1 MKALA
6 LALVLLA
13 TQLAA
18 AAENPLQLDVL
29 LPLTGGSAD
38 FGQSEAQALRVYQDV
53 VNATGGVHGRPV
65 QFDVHDDQSRS
76 DVAVALVRE
85 LIAQHPAVIMGRT
98 LDATATAIAPLL
110 TDGPVFYS
118 FSPGVIPAPR
128 SYLFAASATLEA
140 NNISKLAAIRA
151 LGYRRMAVL
160 TETDATGKHNLA
172 FTNEFF
178 ASPASRGMQLV
189 ASESY
194 APDDTSNLSAQIA
207 AIRNAHPDGL
217 TLWANGPAFGVALR
231 AIASGGLDV
240 PVFTSQTDANP
251 AQLAAL
257 GSALPRVL
265 VVQGLPYQGRVVP
278 AALRAPA
285 AEYLGALKAAGLSP
299 LPSHVYAWD
308 PARIVVSALRALPPN
323 PTAAQLRAYLLD
335 LHGFAGLS
343 GVYDFRS
350 GDQHGLTD
358 TTTFPLLRW
367 DAQRQLWLPFDTKPA
382 ENANG

>member
-1 MKALA
+1 MRFVVLA
-6 LALVLLA
+6 LILLA
-13 TQLAA
+13 TQIAA
-18 AAENPLQLDVL
+18 AAEGPLRLDVL
-29 LPLTGGSAD
+29 LPLTGGSGD
-38 FGQSEAQALRVYQDV
+38 FGQSEAQALRVYQGV
-53 VNATGGVHGRPV
+53 VNAAGGVHGRPL
-65 QFDVHDDQSRS
+65 QFDIHDDQSRS
-76 DVAVALVRE
+76 DVAVALVRD

-110 TDGPVFYS
+110 ANGPVFYS

-128 SYLFAASATLEA
+128 SYLFAASATLES
-140 NNISKLAAIRA
+140 NNISKLAAIHD
-151 LGYRRMAVL
+151 LGYKRMAVL

-189 ASESY
+189 ASEAY
-194 APDDTSNLSAQIA
+194 APDDTGDLAAQVA
-207 AIRNAHPDGL
+207 AIRNAHPDGV
-217 TLWANGPAFGVALR
+217 TLWANGTAFAVALR
-231 AIASGGLDV
+231 ALATAGLNL

-257 GSALPRVL
+257 GGALPKML
-265 VVQGLPYQGRVVP
+265 VVQGLPYQGRVTP
-278 AALRAPA
+278 AELKAPA
-285 AEYLGALKAAGLSP
+285 AEYLDALKAAGLQP

-323 PTAAQLRAYLLD
+323 PTADQLRAYLLQ

-358 TTTFPLLRW
+358 TTAFPLLRW
-367 DAQRQLWLPFDTKPA
+367 DAQHQIWLPFDTKPA
-382 ENANG
+382 VTE

>member
-1 MKALA
+1 MTPIAG
-6 LALVLLA
+6 
-13 TQLAA
+13 AA
-18 AAENPLQLDVL
+18 DAPVRIDVL
-29 LPLTGGSAD
+29 LPLTGGSGF
-38 FGQSEAQALRVYQDV
+38 FGQSEAQALRVYQSV
-53 VNATGGVHGRPV
+53 VNASGGVHGRPL

-76 DVAVALVRE
+76 DVAIALVKE
-85 LIAQHPAVIMGRT
+85 LIETHPAVILGRT

-110 TDGPVFYS
+110 ANGPVFYS

-151 LGYRRMAVL
+151 LGYKRMAVL
-160 TETDATGKHNLA
+160 TETDATGRRNFS
-172 FTNEFF
+172 FTQEFF
-178 ASPASRGMQLV
+178 ASPASRGMQMV

-194 APDDTSNLSAQIA
+194 GPDDEGVAAQVA
-207 AIRNAHPDGL
+207 AIRGANPDSL

-231 AIASGGLDV
+231 DIASTGLNV

-251 AQLAAL
+251 DQLAAI
-257 GSALPRVL
+257 GAALPKVL
-265 VVQGLPYQGRVVP
+265 VVQGLPYQGRVIP
-278 AALRAPA
+278 AQLKA
-285 AEYLGALKAAGLSP
+285 AATEYLDALKAAGLQPS
-299 LPSHVYAWD
+299 PSHVYAWD

-323 PTAAQLRAYLLD
+323 PAAAQLRAYLLE

-358 TTTFPLLRW
+358 TATFPLLRW
-367 DAQRQLWLPFDTKPA
+367 DPQQKLWVPFDTR
-382 ENANG
+382 